1 MAQMNGINIERLQ
14 GGLQRMAEGTD
25 NHLGYIVNGIPAGA
39 VATAVNN
46 GGKGVVLTST
56 FDAEELGINENF
68 DTSNNLAVYDQ
79 ISEFFRLAPE
89 ATLYLFNSSSAADL
103 TTFINHNP
111 EIKGYA
117 IAQTHNSQTP
127 NQVSTLVNAQQ
138 LIVNTLA
145 EENRFID
152 FVLLGVDDLNDF
164 SLDLYGLQ
172 CPQVSVVVACE
183 KKDGMVSLG
192 SALGMIA
199 VRKISENLGS
209 VDIELKPRTKRGSSD
224 YPLTDETSN
233 RWMDAYL
240 TDEKTIAS
248 LDKAQLNAIVNK
260 GYIIAAG
267 YQGYAGFFFNNSGT
281 ATDRNSDY
289 AYIENNRVWN
299 KAVRIIRATLLPRVK
314 SKVKKDPATGFIA
327 STTAAYWQ
335 TLLEKALDRMIAD
348 DDISGREV
356 IINPK
361 QVVNDTSPVKVQA
374 RIVADGVVHEF
385 TVAVGLTNS
394 I

>member
-68 DTSNNLAVYDQ
+68 DTSNNVAVYDQ

-89 ATLYLFNSSSAADL
+89 ATLYLFNSSLAADL

-127 NQVSTLVNAQQ
+127 NQLSNLVNAQQ

-164 SLDLYGLQ
+164 SLDLYSLQ
-172 CPQVSVVVACE
+172 CPQVSVIVACE
-183 KKDGMVSLG
+183 KKDGKVSLG

-240 TDEKTIAS
+240 TDKKTIAS
-248 LDKAQLNAIVNK
+248 LDTAQLNAIVNK

-281 ATDRNSDY
+281 AIDRNSDY

-299 KAVRIIRATLLPRVK
+299 KAVRIIRATLLPRIK

-361 QVVNDTSPVKVQA
+361 QVVNDSSPVKVQA